1 MALAEKIDKLTG
13 FWAID
18 EKPTGSKDPFALRRA
33 ALGVIRI
40 LVENKIHLSVVNLVL
55 RAMGD
60 PEGEF
65 APELRVVALNT
76 SADGRAIFASE
87 DEEKAGAI
95 PPAMIEAIEFADGIP
110 TSVLS
115 FLHDRLKVYLKDQGV
130 RHDIIDACIAMPQ
143 NDDLTLLVKR
153 AKALSE
159 TLKTDD
165 GENLIQGFKRAN
177 NILSQAEDAD
187 GVEYSFGA
195 DIKFAE
201 TEEERALFAALD
213 TAEAQIKPAMEAQD
227 FGTAMSAM
235 ASLRGPIDAFFD
247 AVQVNS
253 DNATVRRNRLNL
265 LSRIRTICSSVA
277 DLTKIDG

>member
-1 MALAEKIDKLTG
+1 MSYIEENYPTEASHADLAGPIG
-13 FWAID
+13 
-18 EKPTGSKDPFALRRA
+18 
-33 ALGVIRI
+33 
-40 LVENKIHLSVVNLVL
+40 
-55 RAMGD
+55 
-60 PEGEF
+60 
-65 APELRVVALNT
+65 
-76 SADGRAIFASE
+76 ADL
-87 DEEKAGAI
+87 
-95 PPAMIEAIEFADGIP
+95 
-110 TSVLS
+110 LS

-130 RHDIIDACIAMPQ
+130 RHDIIDACIAMEG

-177 NILSQAEDAD
+177 NILTQAEEAD

-201 TEEERALFAALD
+201 TDEERALFAALD
-213 TAEAQIKPAMEAQD
+213 QAEAQIKPAMEAQD
-227 FGTAMSAM
+227 FTTAMSAM
-235 ASLRGPIDAFFD
+235 ASLRAPIDAFFE

-253 DNATVRRNRLNL
+253 DNGTVRRNRLNL